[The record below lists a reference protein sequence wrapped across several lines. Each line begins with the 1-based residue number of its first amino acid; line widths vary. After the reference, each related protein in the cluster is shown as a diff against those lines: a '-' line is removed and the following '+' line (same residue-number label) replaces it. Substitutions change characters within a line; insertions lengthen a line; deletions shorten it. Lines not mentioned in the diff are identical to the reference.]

1 MGHENERKL
10 IVLLETRDMKE
21 TGMGHENLLI
31 MIGKMIKSYT
41 MIKWDRKIYGDT
53 RDMKGTIKKRL
64 SIIM

>member
-31 MIGKMIKSYT
+31 MIG
-41 MIKWDRKIYGDT
+41 
-53 RDMKGTIKKRL
+53 
-64 SIIM
+64 

>member
-31 MIGKMIKSYT
+31 ISGQMIKRYT
-41 MIKWDRKIYGDT
+41 MIKWDRKIYCDT
-53 RDMKGTIKKRL
+53 RDMKGTIKNRL
-64 SIIM
+64 YIIM